1 MQRLGTE
8 VALIYGP
15 VASWRLGRSL
25 GVDLLNRK
33 KKVCSFDCVYCQ
45 LGKGGEFTIEPREF
59 VSLGQLAGEIK
70 SLRPVKADYATFSGM
85 GEPTLASNLGEAIEL
100 VRSVLHIPTAV
111 LTNASLMFREDV
123 RKRLASA
130 DTVVAKLDAPNEE
143 LFAAINKP
151 VRGLHFDQIKE
162 GIRLFKDEYKGK
174 LALQVMFIEA
184 NKDYASEI
192 AALARQISA
201 DEVQI
206 NTPLRP
212 SRVKPLS
219 RECIASI
226 EEEFEDVRNVVT
238 VYEARKPKVSPLDIA
253 ETSRRR
259 PGVDRS
265 VGSDKSRRA

>member
-1 MQRLGTE
+1 MG
-8 VALIYGP
+8 LIYGP

-25 GVDLLNRK
+25 GIDLLNKK

-45 LGKGGEFTIEPREF
+45 LGKGGELTLEPREF
-59 VSLGQLAGEIK
+59 VSLERLASEIR

-100 VRSVLHIPTAV
+100 VGSVLHLPTAV

-123 RKRLASA
+123 RKRLAHA
-130 DTVVAKLDAPNEE
+130 DTVVAKLDAPNER
-143 LFAAINKP
+143 LFTTINKP
-151 VRGLHFDQIKE
+151 VRGLHFDQIKD
-162 GIRLFKDEYKGK
+162 GIGLFRDEYKGK

-184 NKDYASEI
+184 NKDYTSEI

-219 RECIASI
+219 RECVASI
-226 EEEFEDVRNVVT
+226 REKFGNVRNVVT
-238 VYEARKPKVSPLDIA
+238 VYEARKPKVSPLDLA

-259 PGVDRS
+259 PGVNHT
-265 VGSDKSRRA
+265 VAPDKSHRG